1 MILCFHFCILLLFF
15 RPYFSQKIFKDNQ
28 DILFMNLGEVHV
40 NTPSLKLYKVINISP
55 LRKSIVNLKSLL
67 NIYSELNHLKSK
79 NMNLIQVKND
89 FLLFRAQGNQ
99 YVSDIMA
106 FNMCHEFN
114 SELPFIDSKR
124 TYKDF
129 FEILPVNATIFP
141 AFQN

>member
-1 MILCFHFCILLLFF
+1 
-15 RPYFSQKIFKDNQ
+15 
-28 DILFMNLGEVHV
+28 MNLGEVHV

-114 SELPFIDSKR
+114 
-124 TYKDF
+124 Y
-129 FEILPVNATIFP
+129 
-141 AFQN
+141 